1 MKDLGW
7 CVATKKE
14 IEALEIMVHV
24 VRCLF
29 LLERA
34 LGSELVYKIRYHSDG
49 NKEHLKT
56 RLDVFSN
63 HQVEGN
69 DYTDTFAPTAKITIV
84 RAFLAVVVT
93 KN

>member
-24 VRCLF
+24 VRGLF

-34 LGSELVYKIRYHSDG
+34 LGSEWVYKIKYHSDG

-56 RLDVFSN
+56 RLV
-63 HQVEGN
+63 
-69 DYTDTFAPTAKITIV
+69 YLATIKLKEMNIQILLP
-84 RAFLAVVVT
+84 R
-93 KN
+93 